1 WDLGEWSECS
11 KSCGLGM
18 QHRQVLCRQV
28 YANRSLTVQLH
39 RCQHLEKPERTS
51 TCQLK
56 ICSEWQIRTEWTSC
70 SVPCGV
76 GQRTRD
82 VKCVSNLG
90 DVVDDEECNMKLRP
104 NDIENCDMGPCA
116 KSWFLTEWSD
126 RCSAECG
133 SGVRTRSVV
142 CMTNHISS
150 LPLEGCGHNRPT
162 ESTPCDNGPCLGKV
176 EWFAGSWTQ

>member
-1 WDLGEWSECS
+1 MYD
-11 KSCGLGM
+11 
-18 QHRQVLCRQV
+18 VIDV
-28 YANRSLTVQLH
+28 VQSPDATYCLL
-39 RCQHLEKPERTS
+39 Q
-51 TCQLK
+51 
-56 ICSEWQIRTEWTSC
+56 C

-126 RCSAECG
+126 R
-133 SGVRTRSVV
+133 VRFLIVFMY
-142 CMTNHISS
+142 CKI
-150 LPLEGCGHNRPT
+150 
-162 ESTPCDNGPCLGKV
+162 
-176 EWFAGSWTQ
+176 F